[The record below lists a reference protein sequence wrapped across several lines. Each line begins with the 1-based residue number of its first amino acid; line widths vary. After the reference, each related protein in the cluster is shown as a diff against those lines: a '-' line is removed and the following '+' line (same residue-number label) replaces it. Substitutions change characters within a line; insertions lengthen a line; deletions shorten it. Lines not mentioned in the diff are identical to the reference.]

1 MEEWRDIVKYEFLQ
15 LMKLLQ
21 FNQISKDDSFV
32 EKNTSLPKS
41 ELIGRM
47 AGHVKFEFLQ
57 LMKLLQFNQISK
69 DDSGHLSLF

>member
-1 MEEWRDIVKYEFLQ
+1 M
-15 LMKLLQ
+15 
-21 FNQISKDDSFV
+21 SKKAKPLPPFIPSDELSKFV

-47 AGHVKFEFLQ
+47 AGHPFLQ

>member
-1 MEEWRDIVKYEFLQ
+1 MSKKAKPLPPFIPSEEL
-15 LMKLLQ
+15 
-21 FNQISKDDSFV
+21 SPFV